1 MGRYAAW
8 LVKLAE
14 SHVTKFSFS
23 LIVITRLVIA
33 TFVRHSNE
41 RASNKKASNKKA
53 HRQKYAHALL
63 KGLILTPVN
72 ASCLIS
78 VVEFR

>member
-41 RASNKKASNKKA
+41 RASNKKA